1 MRGEN
6 IVLEGDEATP
16 LGAKLLVSVP
26 ANTTFK
32 SPRGRGCATDKGES
46 GGMCRRV
53 GALHA
58 DGTTNGRRGGRRPRR
73 CRARRRKR
81 GTESAVLVGA
91 KGRELPQRLG
101 RMGREGIDGN
111 KRFGGGSM
119 QGVTQVVGG
128 KSARWRV
135 DASVARSAGSG

>member
-6 IVLEGDEATP
+6 IILEGDIAALFAEMM
-16 LGAKLLVSVP
+16 LVNVP

-32 SPRGRGCATDKGES
+32 RLCGRGCATDKGES
-46 GGMCRRV
+46 GGICSRV
-53 GALHA
+53 GTLHA

-73 CRARRRKR
+73 GRARRRKR
-81 GTESAVLVGA
+81 GKGSAVPAGA

-111 KRFGGGSM
+111 RRFGGSSM
-119 QGVTQVVGG
+119 QGAAQVVGG

>member
-6 IVLEGDEATP
+6 IVLKGDKAT
-16 LGAKLLVSVP
+16 LFAEILLVSVP

-32 SPRGRGCATDKGES
+32 RLCGRGCASDKGES
-46 GGMCRRV
+46 GGTCSRV
-53 GALHA
+53 GTLHA
-58 DGTTNGRRGGRRPRR
+58 DGTTNGRRGGRRPRG
-73 CRARRRKR
+73 CSARRRKR
-81 GTESAVLVGA
+81 GTGSAVLVGA
-91 KGRELPQRLG
+91 KGRELPRRLG

>member
-1 MRGEN
+1 MRREN

-16 LGAKLLVSVP
+16 LGEKLLVSVP

-46 GGMCRRV
+46 GRMCRGV

-81 GTESAVLVGA
+81 GTGSAVLVGA

-111 KRFGGGSM
+111 KRFGGSSM

>member
-6 IVLEGDEATP
+6 IILEGDIAT
-16 LGAKLLVSVP
+16 LFGEMLLVSVP

-32 SPRGRGCATDKGES
+32 RLCGRGCATDKGES
-46 GGMCRRV
+46 GGICSRV
-53 GALHA
+53 GTLHA
-58 DGTTNGRRGGRRPRR
+58 DGTTNGRRGGRRPRG
-73 CRARRRKR
+73 CRARRGER
-81 GTESAVLVGA
+81 GKGSAVPAGA
-91 KGRELPQRLG
+91 RGRELPQRLG

>member
-6 IVLEGDEATP
+6 IVLKGDKAT
-16 LGAKLLVSVP
+16 LFAEMLLVSVP

-32 SPRGRGCATDKGES
+32 RLCGRGCATDKGES
-46 GGMCRRV
+46 GGMCSRV
-53 GALHA
+53 GTLHA
-58 DGTTNGRRGGRRPRR
+58 DGTTNGRRGGRRPRG
-73 CRARRRKR
+73 CRARRGKR
-81 GTESAVLVGA
+81 GKGSAVPAGA
-91 KGRELPQRLG
+91 RGRELPQRLG

-111 KRFGGGSM
+111 KRFGGSSM